1 MNEKSKLLATALLPV
16 LADIVED
23 IPMNQLAK
31 QTRNRMVAGIRSFD
45 KLYTNVKGEDEEEYK
60 IAMQQQLDIQQA
72 FRQWLNENFT
82 DNADNR

>member
-1 MNEKSKLLATALLPV
+1 MNDKSKLLVTALLPV
-16 LADIVED
+16 MADIVED

-45 KLYTNVKGEDEEEYK
+45 RLFTDVKEDEEEYK

-82 DNADNR
+82 DND